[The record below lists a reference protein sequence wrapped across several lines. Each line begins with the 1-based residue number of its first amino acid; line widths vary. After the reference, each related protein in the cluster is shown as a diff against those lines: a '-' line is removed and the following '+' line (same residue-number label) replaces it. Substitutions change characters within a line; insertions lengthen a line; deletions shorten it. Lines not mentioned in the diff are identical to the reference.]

1 MRKSHKRGRRS
12 RGETPTNGFTGRGRN
27 SEAFIDS
34 ESTTLEFEDR
44 SASAIVERALPQPP
58 DDHTVGGEMSKLR
71 TLIKNHVQSY
81 YHNGLLKSTSTDMG
95 RAVME
100 VAAESMPISASTLTS
115 LLSNPRTR
123 IPALRFFLAWTIIQ
137 RLEPTC
143 DLGRTFLPPE
153 VAGCFKSMATKE
165 ELTPSR

>member
-1 MRKSHKRGRRS
+1 MRKSLQRGIKSRR
-12 RGETPTNGFTGRGRN
+12 ETSTNGFTGRGRHPQ
-27 SEAFIDS
+27 ALDDS
-34 ESTTLEFEDR
+34 ESTALEFDDR

-81 YHNGLLKSTSTDMG
+81 YHNGLLKSTSTDID
-95 RAVME
+95 RAVTE
-100 VAAESMPISASTLTS
+100 VAAENMPISASTLTS
-115 LLSNPRTR
+115 LFANPRTR
-123 IPALRFFLAWTIIQ
+123 MPALRFYLAWTVIQ

-153 VAGCFKSMATKE
+153 VAGCLKSMATKE
-165 ELTPSR
+165 ELTPSK